1 MQRVAFLLSLKSDD
15 PAVRSAYLARHDA
28 IWPEMSALLTE
39 AGMRNYSIF
48 RLGTQLFAYC
58 EVDDWAVTLRR
69 LNDSEVNARWQ
80 VHMADILDTPID
92 PATGSLFVLEEM
104 FHHEG

>member
-1 MQRVAFLLSLKSDD
+1 MQRKAFLLGLKSDD
-15 PAVRSAYLARHDA
+15 PAVRAAYVARHEA

-58 EVDDWAVTLRR
+58 EVDDWEATQRR
-69 LNDSEVNARWQ
+69 LNDSAVNARTTANGKAP
-80 VHMADILDTPID
+80 HADAMPITL
-92 PATGSLFVLEEM
+92 PLLAWP
-104 FHHEG
+104 